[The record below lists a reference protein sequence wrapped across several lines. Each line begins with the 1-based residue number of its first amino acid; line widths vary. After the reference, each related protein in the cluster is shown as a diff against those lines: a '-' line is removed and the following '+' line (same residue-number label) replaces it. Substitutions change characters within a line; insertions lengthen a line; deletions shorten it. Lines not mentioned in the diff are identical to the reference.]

1 MISDSSRKERMKDL
15 SRCVSS
21 LKSMTHAQKAKRL
34 LENERI
40 SAEIVNLDKNLTRNG
55 CAYGIA
61 YDCMYTNDVRRIL
74 DRKGLGYGDVLGKE
88 KST

>member
-1 MISDSSRKERMKDL
+1 
-15 SRCVSS
+15 
-21 LKSMTHAQKAKRL
+21 MTHAQKAKRL

-40 SAEIVNLDKNLTRNG
+40 FAEIVNLDKNLTRNG

-61 YDCMYTNDVRRIL
+61 YDCKYMDDVKRIL

-88 KST
+88 RLT